1 MKLFLSI
8 LFTVLTTALVAQPSL
23 VKQATINTTTNV
35 IAPEEEDV
43 QNLQNSQ
50 GQGPGG
56 MNFRNMMDGETKFVT
71 YLKNDL
77 VKTQIKSEMGRS
89 TIIRDNDKKLTT
101 TIIEMMGNKM
111 GFYITDAEQVEMQ
124 QKRDSMMRERRS
136 KDTGAAKRPVQPA
149 NYEPEINIS
158 YTTEIKKIAGYPCT
172 KAYVITTR
180 FLGRK
185 DTAVVWYTP
194 AFKLQSISST
204 GGFSGLGMMG
214 NMMGGALNGFDKID
228 GFVMRYEANMPRGR
242 RMEVEVTKVDL
253 TSNINDKEF
262 DLPKD
267 IEIKPMKEMQ
277 GMFGGGRGGMMR
289 GMRD

>member
-71 YLKNDL
+71 YLKNNL

-89 TIIRDNDKKLTT
+89 TIFRDNDQKRTT

-124 QKRDSMMRERRS
+124 QKRDSMMRERRA
-136 KDTGAAKRPVQPA
+136 KDTAAAKRPAQPA

-158 YTTEIKKIAGYPCT
+158 YTTENKKIAGYACT

-185 DTAVVWYTP
+185 DTTTVWYTN
-194 AFKLQSISST
+194 AFKMQNISST
-204 GGFSGLGMMG
+204 GGFSGMGMMGG
-214 NMMGGALNGFDKID
+214 NMMGGALNGLDKID

-277 GMFGGGRGGMMR
+277 GMFGGGRGMMR